1 MPHTQMAMELMA
13 PWSSPISMALV
24 VPRAWL
30 HAPVAS
36 PCATGSVTR
45 NHLANR
51 GANTAPTT
59 PASTTAAAAM
69 PAAPPRLSGDA
80 HRDGGGHALG
90 QQRGSEHVL
99 HLKQAAQG
107 QHTAQA
113 GRTAHQATHQYRN
126 KVFLQSL
133 ALVVDI
139 QGQHRCHRPQHHLD
153 DVAPLVIILQRDSK
167 HRQQSDDHQRSNQQR
182 VTQHPLCLFLQP
194 YTPAPCRCRKSQSEK
209 RGTQHGIHYFLS
221 PFLRRSISS
230 CTVHP
235 VTR

>member
-24 VPRAWL
+24 VPSAWL

-107 QHTAQA
+107 QHTAQGWPHCPPGSPPVPEQSIPSKSGA
-113 GRTAHQATHQYRN
+113 GSRY
-126 KVFLQSL
+126 S
-133 ALVVDI
+133 
-139 QGQHRCHRPQHHLD
+139 GP
-153 DVAPLVIILQRDSK
+153 APLS
-167 HRQQSDDHQRSNQQR
+167 
-182 VTQHPLCLFLQP
+182 
-194 YTPAPCRCRKSQSEK
+194 PAPA
-209 RGTQHGIHYFLS
+209 
-221 PFLRRSISS
+221 SS
-230 CTVHP
+230 
-235 VTR
+235 